1 MDIKREQALAMKKEL
16 EDGLE
21 RWSQQVL
28 EVQESNMKRAE
39 GQVES
44 KKKLIRQR
52 SREERRS
59 RERRV
64 REKRKESK
72 EREEEELK
80 IKRIAIDTKEKR
92 VNMRTKQEQIILTI
106 FSQVDSIIREREQ
119 SIERQRLLAA
129 KAARLRRTIR

>member
-1 MDIKREQALAMKKEL
+1 MNLDFILCYCRNNEDMDMKREQAFALKKEL

-28 EVQESNMKRAE
+28 EVQENNMKRAE

-44 KKKLIRQR
+44 KKKLVRQR
-52 SREERRS
+52 SREGRRS

-72 EREEEELK
+72 EREEEDLK
-80 IKRIAIDTKEKR
+80 MKRIAIDTKEKR
-92 VNMRTKQEQIILTI
+92 VNFSIKQKQIILPI
-106 FSQVDSIIREREQ
+106 F
-119 SIERQRLLAA
+119 
-129 KAARLRRTIR
+129 KG